1 MVIGTRMRGPGTRVF
16 YRVRVPAQTREE
28 ANDLCAEI
36 KAIGGSCIVLK
47 T

>member
-1 MVIGTRMRGPGTRVF
+1 MIGTRMRGPGTRVF
-16 YRVRVPAQTREE
+16 YRVRVPAQTQE

-36 KAIGGSCIVLK
+36 KATGGSCIVLK